1 MFTYLQL
8 IAEDPISRALAPLN
22 PFVCLLA
29 NRVDM
34 TLRRGG
40 AVFASPE
47 SESVRMVEGLAVYT
61 YTPGTQT
68 DPFAV
73 GGRKVILYQGLH

>member
-1 MFTYLQL
+1 
-8 IAEDPISRALAPLN
+8 
-22 PFVCLLA
+22 
-29 NRVDM
+29 M

-40 AVFASPE
+40 AVFANPE
-47 SESVRMVEGLAVYT
+47 SESVRMVEGSAVYT

-73 GGRKVILYQGLH
+73 GGRKVILYQGLDSVTLAPSLALTLTASTDPTAPCLS